1 MTWAYVCGIIVCI
14 IFSHI
19 FSSAEM
25 SYSSCNRMRLE
36 NARDDGSK
44 RAKVAVKIVDNF
56 DDSLSAILIGNNL
69 ANIANS
75 SLGSLLVLEL
85 CNGDDSYAWVST
97 LTITILVIIFG
108 ETIPK
113 IIAKSSANRLALT
126 YAYFVRGLT
135 IIFMPLIRL
144 VVGLIK
150 LLTLGLKGEAEDTD
164 EEAAVEE
171 LSSII
176 ETAEDEDVLD
186 EDRSELVQAA
196 IDFSDIMASE
206 VMTAR
211 VDVVALDIDEDMAD
225 QIEMIE
231 NAPFSRIPVY
241 EDSVDNVIGVL
252 YLNHF
257 LKALAGD
264 EKPDIR
270 SLLMPPC
277 YVYKTMKLPAVLTEL
292 RKAKQHLAIVTD
304 EYGGTLGILSM
315 EDVLEQL
322 VGEIWDDT
330 DEIKEE
336 ILERSDGE
344 FELDGDMSIS
354 DFIDLV
360 GIRERDFEAESET
373 VGGWTIEMFGSF
385 PSVGDSFDY
394 EDLHITV
401 LEMDGL
407 RVEKV
412 LVVKKPPEADNEDR
426 YGVPTVVEFE
436 TLGYE
441 ATGSATA
448 TIAVNSITD
457 NYGVS
462 FYASVTVTPG
472 ADCAGYYYAMIEK
485 TAYDAAANL
494 GETICKQNGVKYRAA
509 TEDTTFSTD
518 YYFAES
524 YLVLIPVDNN
534 GKMSAPVTSEL
545 LTTSAK

>member
-44 RAKVAVKIVDNF
+44 RAGVAVKIVDHF

-85 CNGDDSYAWVST
+85 CNGDDSYARVST
-97 LTITILVIIFG
+97 LAITILVIIFG

-113 IIAKSSANRLALT
+113 IIAKGSANRLALT

-150 LLTLGLKGEAEDTD
+150 LLTLGLKGEQDDTD

-196 IDFSDIMASE
+196 IDFSDVMASE

-211 VDVVALDIDEDMAD
+211 VDVVALDIDDDWNEQLATIDS
-225 QIEMIE
+225 
-231 NAPFSRIPVY
+231 APYSRIPVY
-241 EDSVDNVIGVL
+241 EDSIDNVIGVL

-257 LKALAGD
+257 LKALTD
-264 EKPDIR
+264 EKNPDIR
-270 SLLMPPC
+270 SMLMPPC
-277 YVYKTMKLPAVLTEL
+277 YVYKTMKMPAVLNEL
-292 RKAKQHLAIVTD
+292 RRAKQHLAIVTD
-304 EYGGTLGILSM
+304 EYGGTLGVLSM

-330 DEIKEE
+330 DEVEEE
-336 ILERSDGE
+336 IVERPDGQY
-344 FELDGDMSIS
+344 ELDGDMVIS
-354 DFIDLV
+354 DFLELV
-360 GIRERDFEAESET
+360 GIKEKDFDAESET
-373 VGGWTIEMFGSF
+373 VGGWTIEMFGAF
-385 PSVGDSFDY
+385 PKPGDSFRY
-394 EDLHITV
+394 GNMSVTV

-412 LVVKKPPEADNEDR
+412 LVKILPPEE
-426 YGVPTVVEFE
+426 EQE
-436 TLGYE
+436 
-441 ATGSATA
+441 
-448 TIAVNSITD
+448 
-457 NYGVS
+457 
-462 FYASVTVTPG
+462 
-472 ADCAGYYYAMIEK
+472 
-485 TAYDAAANL
+485 
-494 GETICKQNGVKYRAA
+494 
-509 TEDTTFSTD
+509 
-518 YYFAES
+518 
-524 YLVLIPVDNN
+524 
-534 GKMSAPVTSEL
+534 
-545 LTTSAK
+545 

>member
-1 MTWAYVCGIIVCI
+1 MTWTYVCGIIICI
-14 IFSHI
+14 IFSNI

-25 SYSSCNRMRLE
+25 AYSSCNRMRLE
-36 NARDDGSK
+36 NARDGGSK
-44 RAKVAVKIVDNF
+44 RAGVAVKIVDHF

-75 SLGSLLVLEL
+75 ALGSLLVLEL
-85 CNGDDSYAWVST
+85 CSGDDSYAWVST
-97 LTITILVIIFG
+97 LAITVLVIIFG

-113 IIAKSSANRLALT
+113 IVAKGSANRLALT

-150 LLTLGLKGEAEDTD
+150 LLTFGLKGEQDDTD
-164 EEAAVEE
+164 EDAAVEE

-211 VDVVALDIDEDMAD
+211 VDVVALDIDEDMSETLE
-225 QIEMIE
+225 IIE

-241 EDSVDNVIGVL
+241 EDSIDNVIGVL

-277 YVYKTMKLPAVLTEL
+277 YIYKTMKLPAVLTEL

-344 FELDGDMSIS
+344 LELDGDMSIS
-354 DFIDLV
+354 DFLDLV
-360 GIRERDFEAESET
+360 GIRERDFDAESET

-394 EDLHITV
+394 ENLHVTV

-412 LVVKKPPEADNEDR
+412 LVEKKPEEEHDE
-426 YGVPTVVEFE
+426 E
-436 TLGYE
+436 
-441 ATGSATA
+441 
-448 TIAVNSITD
+448 
-457 NYGVS
+457 
-462 FYASVTVTPG
+462 
-472 ADCAGYYYAMIEK
+472 
-485 TAYDAAANL
+485 
-494 GETICKQNGVKYRAA
+494 
-509 TEDTTFSTD
+509 
-518 YYFAES
+518 
-524 YLVLIPVDNN
+524 
-534 GKMSAPVTSEL
+534 
-545 LTTSAK
+545 

>member
-1 MTWAYVCGIIVCI
+1 MIWAYVCGIVLCI
-14 IFSHI
+14 IFSNI

-36 NARDDGSK
+36 SAHENGSK
-44 RAKVAVKIVDNF
+44 RAGVALKIVDHS

-69 ANIANS
+69 VNITNS
-75 SLGSLLVLEL
+75 TLGSLLILEIF
-85 CNGDDSYAWVST
+85 NGDESYAWIST
-97 LTITILVIIFG
+97 LAITVLVIIFG

-113 IIAKSSANRLALT
+113 IVAKGSANRFAEG

-135 IIFMPLIRL
+135 IVLMPVIRL
-144 VVGLIK
+144 VVGLVK
-150 LLTLGLKGEAEDTD
+150 LLTMGLKGDADDDDED
-164 EEAAVEE
+164 AVEE

-211 VDVVALDIDEDMAD
+211 VDVVALDIEEDLAE
-225 QIEMIE
+225 QIRIVES
-231 NAPFSRIPVY
+231 APCSRIPVY
-241 EDSVDNVIGVL
+241 EDSIDNIIGVL
-252 YLNHF
+252 YINHF
-257 LKALAGD
+257 LKALAG
-264 EKPDIR
+264 EEQPDVR
-270 SLLMPPC
+270 GLLMKPC

-330 DEIKEE
+330 DEVREE
-336 ILERSDGE
+336 IRERSEGE

-354 DFIDLV
+354 DFLDLV
-360 GIRERDFEAESET
+360 GIRERDFDAESET
-373 VGGWTIEMFGSF
+373 VGGWTIESFGAF
-385 PSVGDSFDY
+385 PAVGDSFDY

-412 LVVKKPPEADNEDR
+412 LVER
-426 YGVPTVVEFE
+426 
-436 TLGYE
+436 
-441 ATGSATA
+441 
-448 TIAVNSITD
+448 
-457 NYGVS
+457 
-462 FYASVTVTPG
+462 
-472 ADCAGYYYAMIEK
+472 
-485 TAYDAAANL
+485 
-494 GETICKQNGVKYRAA
+494 KQ
-509 TEDTTFSTD
+509 TE
-518 YYFAES
+518 E
-524 YLVLIPVDNN
+524 
-534 GKMSAPVTSEL
+534 
-545 LTTSAK
+545 